1 MRKEIAVGIMA
12 LSVVTMIAGSGIAN
26 ANTSSGRSQT
36 EHLRIMSTKAV
47 SRRLS
52 VIATGAFT
60 SGGRDIPAAKTDTIV
75 FPRGRFKF
83 RHLEKSFKANFD
95 PSTCLNRETERGTFT
110 ISHGTGKYAGIH
122 GSGKFVTSIVAV
134 TAMNRAGECMHV
146 QAPATFQQITT
157 AIGTV
162 RRE

>member
-1 MRKEIAVGIMA
+1 MRKEVSVGIMA
-12 LSVVTMIAGSGIAN
+12 LSVVTMIGGSGTA
-26 ANTSSGRSQT
+26 AAHASSGRSQT
-36 EHLRIMSTKAV
+36 EQLRIVSTKAI

-60 SGGRDIPAAKTDTIV
+60 SGGRDIPAAKTDTMV
-75 FPRGRFKF
+75 FPGGRFKF
-83 RHLEKSFKANFD
+83 SHLEKSFTASFN
-95 PSTCLNRETERGTFT
+95 PSTCLNRETERGTFS
-110 ISHGTGKYAGIH
+110 IGRGTGRYAGIH

-134 TAMNRAGECMHV
+134 TAMNRAGQCRHV

-162 RRE
+162 SR